1 MYPKIPSVRI
11 LIAATLWQRSIVQ
24 LCLVLTPG
32 VQEQSVLAIKYIFGR
47 YVIEVL
53 EGRGLN
59 FTDTQED
66 SIINTHK

>member
-1 MYPKIPSVRI
+1 MNFG
-11 LIAATLWQRSIVQ
+11 QD
-24 LCLVLTPG
+24 
-32 VQEQSVLAIKYIFGR
+32 VLAVQHIFGR

-59 FTDTQED
+59 FTDTQQD